1 VVVFNHANSYTVY
14 KLPVVT
20 RCRSVLG
27 HPKVVLTADRTL
39 MSTYRGISLASFF
52 GCAPALD
59 GNRSSGFWY
68 WLLKNQVT
76 PRILFDFICNP
87 IGHDNGVAQFAPYGL
102 RKIEAGL
109 INHGYRREDV
119 VVAHPD
125 YLDRYIGPETEVVGT
140 YEMDPLGMGPVTMT
154 FTYGR
159 RHVSYDEFYCADLHR
174 KINEAKKKNGSHAK
188 VVAGASGTW
197 QYNYDPKKIEE
208 YGLYAIVEGEL
219 GGIAP
224 ELDGVAGYFFDE
236 LINGHFDQA
245 NPFKKSEFKV
255 EIKEFN
261 GNGNGGKHH
270 GRFLHYWDEPSV
282 DEIPN
287 IVEPSLHGMVEV
299 MRGCGRGCKFCD
311 VTLRPLRYYPP
322 EKVQAE
328 IAVNMKKGGLRNA
341 WIHSDDIFVYGLN
354 PRTTKDMSPNRDALV
369 ELFQAI
375 MDTGIEH
382 TNPTHGTLAGAIA
395 DEELIPRISKI
406 IRSGPD
412 NHIGIQCGF
421 ETGSVRLIGK
431 YADRK
436 LAPFKPVEWH
446 WVVKTG
452 VKTLNEN
459 YWVPAFTII
468 LGLDNDE
475 QEEDSW
481 ETVNLIH
488 ELEKEQPESKF
499 TVTPLTF
506 VPIGL
511 LEKSK
516 FYDIGN
522 SMDPGKLAVMY
533 KTWQHNFT
541 YGITKFMHKVGQN
554 DPIRRYF
561 FTGLA
566 RSLGGVPL
574 WAMEKYARRKGPQ
587 HEAALEKV
595 KNNYW

>member
-1 VVVFNHANSYTVY
+1 MGS
-14 KLPVVT
+14 
-20 RCRSVLG
+20 
-27 HPKVVLTADRTL
+27 PKVVLTADRTL
-39 MSTYRGISLASFF
+39 MSPYRGISLASFF
-52 GCAPALD
+52 GCAPAID
-59 GNRSSGFWY
+59 HNRSSGLWY
-68 WLLKNQVT
+68 WIFKNQVT

-87 IGHDNGVAQFAPYGL
+87 IGHQAGVAQYAPYGL

-109 INHGYRREDV
+109 IRDGYRKEDV

-125 YLDRYIGPETEVVGT
+125 YVDRFIGPETEVVGT

-159 RHVSYDEFYCADLHR
+159 KHTSYDEFYCADLHR
-174 KINEAKKKNGSHAK
+174 KINEAKARTGSKAK
-188 VVAGASGTW
+188 VIAGASGTW

-224 ELDGVAGYFFDE
+224 ELDGVAGRFFDAI
-236 LINGHFDQA
+236 INGELDEA
-245 NPFKKSEFKV
+245 NPFKKNEFKV

-261 GNGNGGKHH
+261 GNGDGRKHY
-270 GRFLHYWDEPSV
+270 GRFLHYWDEPKV

-287 IVEPSLHGMVEV
+287 IVEPSMHGMVEV

-311 VTLRPLRYYPP
+311 VTLRPLRYYPV
-322 EKVQAE
+322 EKVQQE
-328 IAVNMKKGGLRNA
+328 IAVNMKKGGLKTA
-341 WIHSDDIFVYGLN
+341 WIQSDDIFVYGLN
-354 PRTTKDMSPNRDALV
+354 PRTTKNMEPNRDALI

-375 MDTGIEH
+375 MDTGVEH

-406 IRSGPD
+406 IRAGPD
-412 NHIGIQCGF
+412 NHIGIQCGL
-421 ETGSVRLIGK
+421 ETGSIRLIGK

-436 LAPFKPVEWH
+436 LAPFKPEEWH

-452 VKTLNEN
+452 VKVLNEN
-459 YWVPAFTII
+459 YWVPAFTLI

-475 QEEDSW
+475 KEEDSW
-481 ETVNLIH
+481 ETVRLIN
-488 ELEKEQPESKF
+488 ELEKEQPDSKF

-511 LEKSK
+511 LEKSS
-516 FYDIGN
+516 FYNIGGT
-522 SMDPGKLAVMY
+522 MDPGKLAVMY
-533 KTWQHNFT
+533 KTWQHNFK

-554 DPIRRYF
+554 DPLKRYF
-561 FTGLA
+561 FTGMA
-566 RSLGGVPL
+566 RTLGGVPL
-574 WAMEKYARRKGPQ
+574 KAMENYARRKGPR
-587 HEAALEKV
+587 HEMAIEKV
-595 KNNYW
+595 KAKYW